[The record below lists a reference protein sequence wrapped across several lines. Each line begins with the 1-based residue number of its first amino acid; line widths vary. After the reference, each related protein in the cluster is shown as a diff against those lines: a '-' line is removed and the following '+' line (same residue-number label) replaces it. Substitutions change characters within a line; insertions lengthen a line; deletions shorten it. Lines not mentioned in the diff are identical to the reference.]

1 MSPDCGLTEGKE
13 GYEVNFAKLWEW
25 VRVFAPLWEMLPD

>member
-1 MSPDCGLTEGKE
+1 MSSDCGLTEGKE